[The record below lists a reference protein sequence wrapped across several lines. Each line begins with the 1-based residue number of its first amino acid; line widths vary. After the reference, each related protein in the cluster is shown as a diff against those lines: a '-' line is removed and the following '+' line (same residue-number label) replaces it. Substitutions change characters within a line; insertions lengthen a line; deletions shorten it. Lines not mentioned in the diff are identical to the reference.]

1 MRWGIIAA
9 LVCYLFLVNFMAE
22 TTAFGSE
29 ARCREIAIREYP
41 NNPSMQRYIYEQ
53 QFAACQAMNLVKDQ
67 EVKKIT
73 LHEYPNDYSMQKY
86 IYDEQLAAKN
96 YMKTVQDKHVK
107 KIALPEYRNDY
118 SMQK

>member
-53 QFAACQAMNLVKDQ
+53 QFAACQAN
-67 EVKKIT
+67 E
-73 LHEYPNDYSMQKY
+73 SG
-86 IYDEQLAAKN
+86 
-96 YMKTVQDKHVK
+96 
-107 KIALPEYRNDY
+107 
-118 SMQK
+118 